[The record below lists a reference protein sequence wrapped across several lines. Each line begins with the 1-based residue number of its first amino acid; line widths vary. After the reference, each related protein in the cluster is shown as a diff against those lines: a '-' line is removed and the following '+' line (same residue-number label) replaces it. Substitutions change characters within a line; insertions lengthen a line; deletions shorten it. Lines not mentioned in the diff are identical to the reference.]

1 MVQTSFLLLAILIP
15 AVSMLILLTILGW
28 IQK

>member
-1 MVQTSFLLLAILIP
+1 MVQTSFLLLATFIP
-15 AVSMLILLTILGW
+15 AVSMLLLLTVLGW